1 VNITG
6 AYKISLELTARKQLL
21 GLIDTANRLTGGAV
35 DIPPD
40 LEGQIETTLAQ
51 MRQHQA
57 LYDAVRLTVSDDT
70 IVLESGDGEMMY
82 KRQGIRNIG
91 PNRATLDLQ
100 AEEMGD
106 LTWNIVFDG
115 QSLLI
120 DSFDGISEYAFT
132 KQE

>member
-1 VNITG
+1 
-6 AYKISLELTARKQLL
+6 
-21 GLIDTANRLTGGAV
+21 
-35 DIPPD
+35 
-40 LEGQIETTLAQ
+40 

-57 LYDAVRLTVSDDT
+57 LYDAVRLTVGDDT

-82 KRQGIRNIG
+82 KRQGIRNVG

-106 LTWNIVFDG
+106 LTWDIVFDG